1 MLGRRGFHI
10 ILANCFLRSKWKKVL
25 IVILGILMVVTFT
38 QCSIKNQEEKEN
50 IPADS
55 QESGQ
60 TSTDKPFKV
69 GIVLS
74 IGGLGDKSYNDL
86 AYEGVRRA
94 QEKLGIQFNYIEP
107 STTIESAVKF
117 GANHLRQYAK
127 DEYDLVLATGFLYTD
142 ACEQVSKEYPDVKF
156 VIIDSVVSNPN
167 VTSLTF
173 KTKEGSFLVGAV
185 AGMVTK
191 TNNIGYIGAQDTD
204 IFREFQSGY
213 EQGAAYTNPQV
224 NIISRIIDGNNP
236 FAVPN
241 RGYELANEL
250 ISQKADVIYTVA
262 GSTGIGA
269 IEACKENDTFAIG
282 VDSDQDYLAK
292 GTVITS
298 MVKKVDVAVYTA
310 IELAVNGE
318 LEPGILEFNIANGG
332 IDTSEFKYTKD
343 RLPEYVLEKLDQ
355 IKKDI
360 VSEKIILN

>member
-1 MLGRRGFHI
+1 MLYVPQFTGKTKR
-10 ILANCFLRSKWKKVL
+10 ILV
-25 IVILGILMVVTFT
+25 VILSIIMVVTFT
-38 QCSIKNQEEKEN
+38 QCSATNHEENVDTE
-50 IPADS
+50 
-55 QESGQ
+55 ESGQ
-60 TSTDKPFKV
+60 IKSDKPYKV

-86 AYEGVRRA
+86 AYEGVRLA
-94 QEKLGIQFNYIEP
+94 EEKLGIQFSYIEP
-107 STTIESAVKF
+107 STTIESEVKF

-127 DEYDLVLATGFLYTD
+127 EEYDLVIATGFLLKD
-142 ACEQVSKEYPDVKF
+142 ACEQVSKEYPNVKF
-156 VIIDSVVSNPN
+156 VIIDSVVSAPN

-173 KTKEGSFLVGAV
+173 KTNEGSFLVGAV

-213 EQGAAYTNPQV
+213 EQGVAYSNPQAKV
-224 NIISRIIDGNNP
+224 ISKIIDGNNP

-250 ISQKADVIYTVA
+250 INQKVDVIYTVA

-269 IEACKENDTFAIG
+269 IEACKEKGIYAIG

-298 MVKKVDVAVYTA
+298 MMKKVDTAVYTSIDLA
-310 IELAVNGE
+310 IKGE

-343 RLPEYVLEKLDQ
+343 KLPDGALEKLDQ

-360 VSEKIILN
+360 VSGKIILE